1 MSDPSSATP
10 PLLRYRGVTWRSD
23 KKEWVVQIC
32 KEGHRIFKS
41 PFPSQA
47 AAVDYLASVLH
58 VPPSSLAVDRIKKVV
73 PGSPVKNVEPSSPV
87 KKKAKTDE
95 SPEEDTK
102 RRLREELSKNVSLTA
117 RLQAEEA
124 TNCELARRVQ
134 EEEAKNCESSQRVSK
149 EVAKNGELEMRN
161 KALASR
167 VTDIA
172 LDLEWAKAL
181 KKDNMAVPYT
191 LRRRP
196 GRH

>member
-134 EEEAKNCESSQRVSK
+134 EEEAKNR
-149 EVAKNGELEMRN
+149 ELEVRN

-172 LDLEWAKAL
+172 LDLEWAKL
-181 KKDNMAVPYT
+181 LRNDIAVAST
-191 LRRRP
+191 LRRRAA
-196 GRH
+196 RHSSTVYA

>member
-32 KEGHRIFKS
+32 KEGHKIFKS

-102 RRLREELSKNVSLTA
+102 RRLREELSKNLSLTT
-117 RLQAEEA
+117 RFHAEEA
-124 TNCELARRVQ
+124 KNCVLARRVQ
-134 EEEAKNCESSQRVSK
+134 EEEAKNR
-149 EVAKNGELEMRN
+149 ELEVRN

-172 LDLEWAKAL
+172 LDLEWAMAL
-181 KKDNMAVPYT
+181 KRENMAVPST

-196 GRH
+196 GRHR